1 MEVVLKHKKK
11 DSWAGVIKYKGC
23 FDYISP
29 VLTRSGNKHTG
40 LTEEDAI
47 RLEKALGLEKDT
59 LAPFSKYW
67 STFAIKISAKETYLD
82 TSRPWDELQYLFL
95 RNHKRVANGV
105 NDLKPMTEYIIIN
118 KDSEAQESNKIN
130 KRKRE
135 AIKEFDKLSLDD
147 MRKCLRL
154 LGYKS
159 DTMSSEL
166 VESKLFEL
174 VERDPEVFF
183 SKWVDNKSKD
193 TEVIIQTALAKNIMR
208 KNKNAYYYGT
218 EIIGTSLEDTVAYL
232 NNKNNQDLRMA
243 IMNELESK

>member
-67 STFAIKISAKETYLD
+67 STFAIKISSKETVLD
-82 TSRPWDELQYLFL
+82 TDRPWDELQYLFL

-105 NDLKPMTEYIIIN
+105 NDMKPMADYILIN

-135 AIKEFDKLSLDD
+135 AIKEFDKLSLDE

-154 LGYKS
+154 FGYKS
-159 DTMSSEL
+159 DTMSAEL
-166 VESKLFEL
+166 VESKLFEF
-174 VERDPEVFF
+174 VEKDPEAFF
-183 SKWVDNKSKD
+183 TKWVNNKNKD
-193 TEVIIQTALAKNIMR
+193 TEVIIQSALAKNIMR

-218 EIIGTSLEDTVAYL
+218 DIIGVSIDDAISYL
-232 NNKNNQDLRMA
+232 NDKSNQDLKMT

>member
-67 STFAIKISAKETYLD
+67 TTFAIKISSKETILD

-95 RNHKRVANGV
+95 KNHKRVANGL
-105 NDLKPMTEYIIIN
+105 NDTKPMAEYVLIN
-118 KDSEAQESNKIN
+118 KDSEAQESNRIN

-135 AIKEFDKLSLDD
+135 ALKEFDKLSLDE

-154 LGYKS
+154 FGYKS

-166 VESKLFEL
+166 VESKLFDF
-174 VERDPEVFF
+174 VEKDPESFF
-183 SKWVDNKSKD
+183 SKWVNNKNKD
-193 TEVIIQTALAKNIMR
+193 TEVIIQSAVAKNIMR

-218 EIIGTSLEDTVAYL
+218 DIIGTSLDDAISYL
-232 NNKNNQDLRMA
+232 DNKANQDLKMT